1 MVRRKGIIY
10 KTEHFSKIFGDRYIL
25 NDINLKI
32 NQGEIFGIIGTSG
45 SGKSTLLHSLVGF
58 LKSDKGDIKFRN
70 VNMLNTKDAESFRSI
85 YKHQKELKRLY
96 GFAAQT
102 PSFYPNLSVLENLCY
117 FGTLYNLSKEAIR
130 SNIEYLLNLVG
141 LTQSQ
146 HVLAKELSGGMQ
158 RRLDIACSLIHDP
171 KILLLDEP
179 TADLDP
185 VLSSKIWNLLRII
198 NQRGTTIILA
208 SHHII
213 ELDRLCDRVA
223 IIKDGMIRAI
233 GKPEEIK
240 SKNLPRESVHIRSSP
255 GDYKRIIS
263 KLKRSCSKI
272 IKDYEIKNK
281 FLVVHA
287 HRTGEIAPQV
297 LKIIDELEEKVISIE
312 SIKPKLDQAFILINE
327 ELLVEDKK
335 TNKKIKRRSKKKVTI
350 KKKKKKLKEATK
362 VKSEK
367 KDNEKELTKDQIE
380 MIEEKI
386 NESKKR
392 FER

>member
-240 SKNLPRESVHIRSSP
+240 SKKLPRESVHIRSSP

-272 IKDYEIKNK
+272 IKDYHKYFYYILLIYF
-281 FLVVHA
+281 FLNIIRYFHLDVK
-287 HRTGEIAPQV
+287 IS
-297 LKIIDELEEKVISIE
+297 KIICFF
-312 SIKPKLDQAFILINE
+312 PQ
-327 ELLVEDKK
+327 
-335 TNKKIKRRSKKKVTI
+335 
-350 KKKKKKLKEATK
+350 
-362 VKSEK
+362 
-367 KDNEKELTKDQIE
+367 
-380 MIEEKI
+380 
-386 NESKKR
+386 
-392 FER
+392 